1 MDTKQGFAISLLV
14 ALSMEDAACD
24 DSPDS
29 TGATP
34 TAAAATGST
43 VNTPGVIANKFCSFS
58 KEGSQ
63 D

>member
-1 MDTKQGFAISLLV
+1 MSDSKQGFTLLL

-34 TAAAATGST
+34 SAAAATGST
-43 VNTPGVIANKFCSFS
+43 VNTPGAITNTFF
-58 KEGSQ
+58 
-63 D
+63 

>member
-1 MDTKQGFAISLLV
+1 
-14 ALSMEDAACD
+14 MEDAACD

-43 VNTPGVIANKFCSFS
+43 VNTPGVIANKFCSFR
-58 KEGSQ
+58 KKGLNLKIELN
-63 D
+63 

>member
-1 MDTKQGFAISLLV
+1 
-14 ALSMEDAACD
+14 MEDAACD

-43 VNTPGVIANKFCSFS
+43 VNTPGEIAKKVYSFS
-58 KEGSQ
+58 KKGSQ
-63 D
+63 KIELN